1 MRVIVAG
8 AGLAGL
14 SAADVLQGAGADVQV
29 LEASDRV
36 GGRVWSVPFFDLA
49 TVERGAEFVLPGA
62 SALGELAERF
72 GLELARKGMTY
83 GNREPR
89 GEETV
94 TTAELV
100 AAVESLGAAQPSGSA
115 AATVPALGLR
125 PAVAEAL
132 LARAEISCTYRADD
146 LDVSELRAAT
156 IHVGDFDTHT
166 VVGGNQRF
174 AHAFASGLHVSLEA
188 PVTRIAWH
196 AGGVTVA
203 TPDGTAD
210 ADAAVVAVPA
220 RVFEDI
226 AFDPPLPA
234 EKDTT
239 RLRYGHAA
247 KLFVALREPAPPSA
261 TLSVPGRFWCYT
273 QLLPDGEPH
282 PVVGALAGSA
292 EALRALAVDRGP
304 ERWVDAL
311 AELRPD
317 LRLDRSRVMLAT
329 WHDVPRIRALQVAA
343 SVAAPPDVDALRR
356 SVGPLAFAG
365 EHLGGAT
372 WHGTMEGAVRSG
384 RDAARDLL
392 ARAGV

>member
-14 SAADVLQGAGADVQV
+14 AAADALQRAGVDVEV

-72 GLELARKGMTY
+72 ELRLARKGMTY

-89 GEETV
+89 GAAPV
-94 TTAELV
+94 TTAELM
-100 AAVESLGAAQPSGSA
+100 AAVESLRAARPSGSA
-115 AATVPALGLR
+115 AAAVRALGVG

-132 LARAEISCTYRADD
+132 LARAEVSCTYRADD
-146 LDVSELRAAT
+146 LDAGELLAVAT
-156 IHVGDFDTHT
+156 HLGDFDTHT

-174 AHAFASGLHVSLEA
+174 ARALAADLPVSLEA

-196 AGGVTVA
+196 ADGVTVA

-220 RVFEDI
+220 RVMEDI

-273 QLLPDGEPH
+273 QLTPDGEPH

-292 EALRALAVDRGP
+292 AALQALAVDQGP

-343 SVAAPPDVDALRR
+343 SVAAAPDADALRR
-356 SVGPLAFAG
+356 PVGPLAFAG

-384 RDAARDLL
+384 RDAARALL
-392 ARAGV
+392 ARR

>member
-1 MRVIVAG
+1 M
-8 AGLAGL
+8 
-14 SAADVLQGAGADVQV
+14 
-29 LEASDRV
+29 
-36 GGRVWSVPFFDLA
+36 
-49 TVERGAEFVLPGA
+49 
-62 SALGELAERF
+62 
-72 GLELARKGMTY
+72 
-83 GNREPR
+83 
-89 GEETV
+89 
-94 TTAELV
+94 
-100 AAVESLGAAQPSGSA
+100 
-115 AATVPALGLR
+115 
-125 PAVAEAL
+125 
-132 LARAEISCTYRADD
+132 
-146 LDVSELRAAT
+146 
-156 IHVGDFDTHT
+156 
-166 VVGGNQRF
+166 GGNQRF
-174 AHAFASGLHVSLEA
+174 ARELASGLHVSLEA

-203 TPDGTAD
+203 TPDGTTD

-220 RVFEDI
+220 RVLEDI

-247 KLFVALREPAPPSA
+247 KLFVALAEPAPPSA

-292 EALRALAVDRGP
+292 EALQALAVDRGP

-384 RDAARDLL
+384 RDAARELL
-392 ARAGV
+392 ARASV